1 MQGVFREMGLTQDEE
16 SLHMVK
22 QAIAV
27 LPQTHPLRSYLAIAP
42 DLEFGRGPGGHLPA
56 RPGPPTASR
65 IAWNWSPVPDW
76 SSRTGCSTRPTT
88 RPPW

>member
-1 MQGVFREMGLTQDEE
+1 
-16 SLHMVK
+16 MVK

-27 LPQTHPLRSYLAIAP
+27 LPQNLHPAAQLYLAIAP
-42 DLEFGRGPGGHLPA
+42 DLEFDAGLVDTFLHGRDRAYSVEDCLERG
-56 RPGPPTASR
+56 
-65 IAWNWSPVPDW
+65 SPVPDW